1 MIIIP
6 LFAIPA
12 IKTNIGREFT
22 EDELQL
28 LISNVPMYK
37 NEEGMYNHQSLDL
50 YLFNTFAE
58 ELKEIKNYCQHQLK
72 QYLED
77 IEGVDT
83 DITNLSI
90 TESWLNKIE
99 PQGFRGMH
107 NHKNSYLSGILYIS
121 CLPNDNIQLTEAHRM
136 YDMALE
142 LPKKKM
148 TPSAAKVAAVPIKEG
163 DFVVFPSQTL
173 HQVGVNET
181 KDKQRVSLSF
191 DTWPTYLPS
200 VYPRAHERTRRIL

>member
-28 LISNVPMYK
+28 LISNVSMQPYESSK
-37 NEEGMYNHQSLDL
+37 STSHNRQSLDL

-83 DITNLSI
+83 DISNLRI
-90 TESWLNKIE
+90 TQSWLNKTE
-99 PQGFRGMH
+99 PQEGH
-107 NHKNSYLSGILYIS
+107 HPHHHPNSYLSGVLYIK
-121 CLPNDNIQLTEAHRM
+121 CLPNDNIVFSNRM
-136 YDMALE
+136 HGFAGLE
-142 LPKKKM
+142 FPKKKI
-148 TPSAAKVAAVPIKEG
+148 TGWCDRNLTQNVKEG
-163 DFVVFPSQTL
+163 DLLLFPSWTI
-173 HQVGVNET
+173 HYVNYNMT
-181 KDKQRVSLSF
+181 KDQERISLSF
-191 DTWPTYLPS
+191 NTFPQGNMGEYFEASQL
-200 VYPRAHERTRRIL
+200 VL